1 MKKKLIALIMLLCS
15 AALFAAVDP
24 STLYGRTFTL
34 DEDGVLNSLV
44 DYKIATDP
52 DTYTSKDRAELI
64 DSLRDSEEGQEYISI
79 VPYVE
84 ATFLPGRI
92 VFSVMFPGMRH
103 DDSFAFRC
111 DFDGEGNIHY
121 TIPNGKEAVIG
132 RYDEERDAIIAEDLR
147 LPFLDDAGA
156 ITIVDITGVPFE
168 LVLQQEG

>member
-1 MKKKLIALIMLLCS
+1 MKKKLIALIMLLCT

-34 DEDGVLNSLV
+34 DEDGVLESLA
-44 DYKIATDP
+44 DYKIASDP
-52 DTYTSKDRAELI
+52 DTYASMDRTELI

-92 VFSVMFPGMRH
+92 LLETDIPNTVS
-103 DDSFAFRC
+103 DSFALRC
-111 DFDGEGNIHY
+111 DFDGEGYIHY
-121 TIPNGKEAVIG
+121 TTPGGEEAVLG

-168 LVLQQEG
+168 LVLQQEE